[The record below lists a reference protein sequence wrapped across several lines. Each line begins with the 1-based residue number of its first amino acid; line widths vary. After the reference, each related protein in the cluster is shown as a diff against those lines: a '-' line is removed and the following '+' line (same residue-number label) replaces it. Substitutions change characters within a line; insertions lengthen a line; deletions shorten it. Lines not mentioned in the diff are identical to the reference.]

1 MCHLSPIWLRVCG
14 NHYDN
19 VGQHQDKYLLCDTSA
34 LHVTSVTCVT
44 WHLVNHLNINTEPGH
59 GAESHFRGNLRWQIH
74 TNTSPISHPL
84 STSDRETEWVLSPQ
98 YRDNG
103 DDWSRSDQDLDNID
117 TIIVFSKFTTQ
128 IKWDGDEDLLLSLS
142 FFLGGWMMVW
152 QMFPESHAD
161 TFFGPSLTIIVPH
174 LPSSLGG
181 LMCNPALWLAAWLLI
196 LQSDVRIW
204 QVSLLGGNVREGDG
218 WAQNVPSGWLLPC
231 TAKPTVRHQS
241 SSAARKVHDSLSVLE
256 LLMLRWKELIEV
268 NKSTFRC

>member
-1 MCHLSPIWLRVCG
+1 M
-14 NHYDN
+14 
-19 VGQHQDKYLLCDTSA
+19 
-34 LHVTSVTCVT
+34 
-44 WHLVNHLNINTEPGH
+44 
-59 GAESHFRGNLRWQIH
+59 AESHFRGNLRWQIH

-98 YRDNG
+98 YKGQWRWLVEI
-103 DDWSRSDQDLDNID
+103 WSGSWQH
-117 TIIVFSKFTTQ
+117 
-128 IKWDGDEDLLLSLS
+128 WHHYCLLKVYNTNKMRRWRRFVAPLSLS
-142 FFLGGWMMVW
+142 LGRWMMVW

-161 TFFGPSLTIIVPH
+161 TFFELSLTIIVPH

-181 LMCNPALWLAAWLLI
+181 LICNPALWLAAWLLI

-218 WAQNVPSGWLLPC
+218 WAQNVPSGCLLLC

-268 NKSTFRC
+268 DKSTFRC